1 MSTLSYARPRPGIS
15 KEGDSEQ
22 RIHIDFGNNLIAVHP
37 LLHTECGN
45 HCRDDTAPG
54 SRNCPENSYAILYFQ
69 NALKLDS
76 KNNDVRYNL
85 AQAFASDRQYDNSIT
100 TYKELLKTSP
110 ENYDGYIEL
119 AKVYMAKG
127 DNETAAKYLEFV
139 QIKKP
144 DFKAS
149 VIKSLLQT
157 IK

>member
-1 MSTLSYARPRPGIS
+1 MTHNNKSLIQSQQYENTN
-15 KEGDSEQ
+15 SE
-22 RIHIDFGNNLIAVHP
+22 FGNLEN
-37 LLHTECGN
+37 TEKN
-45 HCRDDTAPG
+45 
-54 SRNCPENSYAILYFQ
+54 AILYFQ

>member
-1 MSTLSYARPRPGIS
+1 MNLFNQVYA
-15 KEGDSEQ
+15 KDKNNFEVN
-22 RIHIDFGNNLIAVHP
+22 NNL
-37 LLHTECGN
+37 
-45 HCRDDTAPG
+45 G
-54 SRNCPENSYAILYFQ
+54 SAYLAKEDYKNAILYFQ